1 MRIVSCGSYA
11 AIPGGG
17 REEESEEPCP
27 LFVLLSLSLFFFFSR
42 RAPSPFF
49 QRASVFFFVYTISK
63 FDKNTRPVVA
73 SSARRLSS
81 SSFCFS
87 PLSSF
92 HFFLFFVFFLFFF
105 WINLISLPLTNV
117 DSIRKNDYQS
127 TRPRCA
133 PTRRRNTPFSF
144 RLSFSR
150 AHAFYYNITRIYRQ
164 TVSSV
169 PSHAFRT
176 AETGGVLYS
185 TRVSSLTSPFTLKRD

>member
-1 MRIVSCGSYA
+1 MFFS
-11 AIPGGG
+11 
-17 REEESEEPCP
+17 
-27 LFVLLSLSLFFFFSR
+27 LSLSFSFFRVAHRRLFFNA
-42 RAPSPFF
+42 RAY
-49 QRASVFFFVYTISK
+49 FFFVYTISK

-92 HFFLFFVFFLFFF
+92 HFFLFFVFFLFFYF

-169 PSHAFRT
+169 PSHAFCT